1 VLGASYQSTDDVT
14 PRPLIQ
20 YDATMNGGRDY
31 ASGHRQLGSL
41 RSSRVRHGLV

>member
-1 VLGASYQSTDDVT
+1 
-14 PRPLIQ
+14 
-20 YDATMNGGRDY
+20 MNGGRDY